1 MSDQGQGHYSTVVRS
16 MAEGRVVPLLGAGV
30 NLASRPRG
38 KAWKQGQYLPN
49 GYELAKYLA
58 GIFYFPEETD
68 LNLLRVSQ
76 YVVAKEGLGP
86 LYDELRKLFN
96 ENYPATPVHE
106 FFAALPGKLR
116 KQGTPQYQVILTTNY
131 DDALERAFDKAG
143 EPYDVIWYI
152 ADREPRGKFWHRPPG
167 RPSRT

>member
-58 GIFYFPEETD
+58 GK
-68 LNLLRVSQ
+68 LQ
-76 YVVAKEGLGP
+76 A
-86 LYDELRKLFN
+86 ELRDRHRF
-96 ENYPATPVHE
+96 TP
-106 FFAALPGKLR
+106 
-116 KQGTPQYQVILTTNY
+116 
-131 DDALERAFDKAG
+131 
-143 EPYDVIWYI
+143 DVIRMEVEESFGQVARYEW
-152 ADREPRGKFWHRPPG
+152 RK
-167 RPSRT
+167 

>member
-1 MSDQGQGHYSTVVRS
+1 MSGPWPKGESSRCSAPASTS
-16 MAEGRVVPLLGAGV
+16 PAVPE
-30 NLASRPRG
+30 G

-106 FFAALPGKLR
+106 FFAR
-116 KQGTPQYQVILTTNY
+116 S
-131 DDALERAFDKAG
+131 RASSA
-143 EPYDVIWYI
+143 
-152 ADREPRGKFWHRPPG
+152 
-167 RPSRT
+167 SRARRSTR